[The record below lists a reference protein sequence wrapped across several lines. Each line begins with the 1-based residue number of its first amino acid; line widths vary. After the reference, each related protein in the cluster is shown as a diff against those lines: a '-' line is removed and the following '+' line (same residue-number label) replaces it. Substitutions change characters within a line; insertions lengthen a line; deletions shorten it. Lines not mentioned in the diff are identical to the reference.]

1 MSISLKSKTD
11 GNGGIIEINEVDKVE
26 ITPEKISM
34 EGIFFENGKTISVD
48 YTVVA
53 EKNALSCGPIT
64 IGEGV
69 TVTVEDGGEWSIV

>member
-34 EGIFFENGKTISVD
+34 EGIFFENGKTISAN
-48 YTVVA
+48 YTITA
-53 EKNALSCGPIT
+53 DKNTFSCGPIT
-64 IGEGV
+64 IGEDV
-69 TVTVEDGGEWSIV
+69 TVTIEDGGEWSIV